1 MFTDIENLG
10 QTDIQNGAGIALGGD
25 DFAAQNASRSWSLSA
40 LDADTLR
47 FELRSGDHWPGDGT
61 EVERSEISDQQDVTN
76 SDSVHVSY
84 QFMVENG
91 AQNTA
96 AWLVIGQFHQDS
108 SSAPGRSPPFEID
121 LSGEHMVVEV
131 RYQDAS
137 GEVVTKDLFTDPADI
152 QRDHLYDMNISATF
166 DPAGNGHLTVTRDGD
181 QIAKYDGPFG
191 YLDQS
196 SVYWKQGIYRADAS
210 ETMAVQYKN
219 LSITHGPDTLVF
231 HVSEDAYQGD
241 AQFFVDVDGQQV
253 GGVQTVHASHEAGA
267 WDDISLA
274 GNFANAHDVS
284 VEFVNDRSDGTY
296 GTDRNLYVGSVSLN
310 GQSLTGSDAQ
320 LNFSYGQQH
329 LGDTV
334 ELAQNGS
341 VTFDMTGLNWHI

>member
-1 MFTDIENLG
+1 MAMFTDIENLG

-47 FELRSGDHWPGDGT
+47 FELRSGDHWPQDGT

-108 SSAPGRSPPFEID
+108 SSALGRSPPFEID

-137 GEVVTKDLFTDPADI
+137 GKVVTKDLFTDPADI
-152 QRDHLYDMNISATF
+152 QRDHLYNMNISATF
-166 DPAGNGHLTVTRDGD
+166 DPAGNGHLTVTRDGV

-196 SVYWKQGIYRADAS
+196 SVYWKQGIYRADAG
-210 ETMAVQYKN
+210 ETIAVQYKN
-219 LSITHGPDTLVF
+219 LSITHGAEAQQESATLN
-231 HVSEDAYQGD
+231 
-241 AQFFVDVDGQQV
+241 
-253 GGVQTVHASHEAGA
+253 QTVTA
-267 WDDISLA
+267 D
-274 GNFANAHDVS
+274 
-284 VEFVNDRSDGTY
+284 
-296 GTDRNLYVGSVSLN
+296 
-310 GQSLTGSDAQ
+310 QLTGNND
-320 LNFSYGQQH
+320 
-329 LGDTV
+329 
-334 ELAQNGS
+334 
-341 VTFDMTGLNWHI
+341 